1 MQNAFKFLE
10 TTGFEL
16 ESDYKY
22 TARDGKCH
30 STDYKSQGTVAS
42 WKMLSRD
49 EKEIAATLAETGPL
63 SAAVN
68 ASWFQMYMGGIMN
81 PYICNPKK
89 LDHGIALVGYGEESG
104 KPYWII
110 KNSWNSSWGEKGYCR
125 LHRGSGKCG
134 INTNVCTAT
143 LA

>member
-1 MQNAFKFLE
+1 
-10 TTGFEL
+10 
-16 ESDYKY
+16 
-22 TARDGKCH
+22 
-30 STDYKSQGTVAS
+30 
-42 WKMLSRD
+42 MLDQD
-49 EKEIAATLAETGPL
+49 EKVIAATLATTGPL

-68 ASWFQMYMGGIMN
+68 ASWFQFYSGGIMN
-81 PYICNPKK
+81 PWLCNPKS
-89 LDHGIALVGYGEESG
+89 LDHGITLVGYGTEGSTD
-104 KPYWII
+104 YWII